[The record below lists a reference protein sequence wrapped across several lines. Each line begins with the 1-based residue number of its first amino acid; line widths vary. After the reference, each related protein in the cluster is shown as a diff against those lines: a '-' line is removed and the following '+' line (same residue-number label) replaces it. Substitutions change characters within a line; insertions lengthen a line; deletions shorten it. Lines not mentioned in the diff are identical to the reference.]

1 MGAALPRAHPE
12 QEGCKMKGM
21 NETREPDEQDIDVC
35 DRPVQETEATPDED
49 LPAAEGGVS

>member
-21 NETREPDEQDIDVC
+21 NETREPDEQD
-35 DRPVQETEATPDED
+35 RPARRRR
-49 LPAAEGGVS
+49 GGKLKWHSS